1 MNQSCKQR
9 KQHVDKAGVL
19 SVVGQC
25 ELLQIH
31 RSGLYYRPSEQ
42 SPENLDLMRVIDEQ
56 YLKYPFYGVPRM
68 AKHLQKLLGRAIN
81 KKRVERLY
89 KLMGLEAIGP
99 KPNTSKP
106 AVGHKKYPYLLKNLQ
121 ITGANHVWAIDIT
134 YIPMK
139 KGFMYLVAIIDL
151 HSRYIVGWS
160 ISNGMEAEWVVDLIR
175 EAISAHGKPEIINSD
190 QGSQFTSDEYIG
202 FLESEPVQIKISM
215 DGKGRAIDNIFI
227 ERFWRSLKY
236 EHVYLNPVD
245 NGLDLHNGIYKWM
258 NFYNMVRVHQSIDYQ
273 TPEEVYGTAA

>member
-1 MNQSCKQR
+1 MNQSSKQR
-9 KQHVDKAGVL
+9 KQHVDKAGTL
-19 SVVGQC
+19 SVVRQC
-25 ELLQIH
+25 GLLQIH
-31 RSGLYYRPSEQ
+31 RSGLCYKPCEQ

-68 AKHLQKLLGRAIN
+68 TKHLRKLLGRTIN
-81 KKRVERLY
+81 KKRVQRLY

-106 AVGHKKYPYLLKNLQ
+106 AADHKKYPYLLKNLQ

-139 KGFMYLVAIIDL
+139 KGFMYLVAIIDI
-151 HSRYIVGWS
+151 HSRYIAGWS
-160 ISNGMEAEWVVDLIR
+160 ISNSMEAEWVVDLIR
-175 EAISAHGKPEIINSD
+175 EAINTHGKPQIINSD
-190 QGSQFTSDEYIG
+190 QGSQFTSEEYTG
-202 FLESEPVQIKISM
+202 YPGSEQIKISM

-236 EHVYLNPVD
+236 EYVYLNPVD
-245 NGLDLHNGIYKWM
+245 NGLDLYNGINKWM
-258 NFYNMVRVHQSIDYQ
+258 EFYNMVRVHQSIDYQ